1 MAAVARRLRRALL
14 LPAGAALA
22 AYGAG
27 VALELRPSTIAVLL
41 GFSSA
46 AAGLLIARRAE
57 RRFLDPLDALCRRV
71 EEGTGLSQL
80 ERPATDDLVPLAR
93 GVQRLA
99 GRCEEQ
105 LDTLEAERDH
115 LRRLLERMSEGVLV
129 VGTDGRAALV
139 NGAFRRLFQVRGEPL
154 GRAPLELV
162 RLPELARVVE
172 RALGGSGEES
182 FEVEVELAD
191 RRTLVLA
198 GAALGR
204 DEGALVVVRDT
215 TAFTRLARM
224 RREFVAN
231 VSHELKT
238 PLAAIRGYVETLRDG
253 ALDDR
258 PTAERFLSRVLA
270 QCRRL
275 QALLDDL
282 LTLSRLESVETP
294 LAMARVDLEAVAGRA
309 LDLVSELAREKDVR
323 FVVEA
328 ADPPPVLGHA
338 ESLERLLVNLLDNG
352 VKYNQPGGTVRL
364 RLGRDLEGAKI
375 EVEDTGIG
383 IPTDALPR
391 LFERFYRVDKGRS
404 RDEGGTGL
412 GLAIVKHI
420 VSAHGGRVEVESREG
435 VGSTFR
441 VVLPA
446 AKGPSAGG

>member
-22 AYGAG
+22 AYGTG
-27 VALELRPSTIAVLL
+27 LALGLAPLATAVLL
-41 GFSSA
+41 TFVTAG
-46 AAGLLIARRAE
+46 AGLLVARRFD
-57 RRFLDPLDALCRRV
+57 RRFLSPLGALTRQIQLGMELR
-71 EEGTGLSQL
+71 QL
-80 ERPATDDLVPLAR
+80 EMPETDDLVPLAR
-93 GVQRLA
+93 GAQQLA
-99 GRCEEQ
+99 SRSAERRE
-105 LDTLEAERDH
+105 TLEAERDH

-129 VGTDGRAALV
+129 VGADGRAALV
-139 NGAFRRLFQVRGEPL
+139 NGAFRRIFNVRGEPV

-172 RALGGSGEES
+172 RALTDSGEDS
-182 FEVEVELAD
+182 FEVEVELPG

-215 TAFTRLARM
+215 SAFTRLARM

-258 PTAERFLSRVLA
+258 PTAERFLVRVLA

-282 LTLSRLESVETP
+282 LTLSRLESVEAP
-294 LAMARVDLEAVAGRA
+294 LPMARVDLEAVAGRS
-309 LDLVSELAREKDVR
+309 LDLVSEVAREKDVR

-328 ADPPPVLGHA
+328 SDPPPVLGHA

-352 VKYNQPGGTVRL
+352 VKYNRPGGTVRL
-364 RLGRDLEGAKI
+364 RLGRDADGASI

-404 RDEGGTGL
+404 REEGGTGL

-420 VSAHGGRVEVESREG
+420 VQAHGGRVEVESREG

-446 AKGPSAGG
+446 APVGSRSL